1 MVNKSKSMKIKYA
14 IILVLVIIVIG
25 AGVGLKMFFK
35 PHADVNKL
43 EAEFKMEASKL
54 MDEFQKEEA
63 TATTK
68 YSEKVLEINGKLV
81 AKNKLPNGTNLLI
94 LEDEM
99 AGISCQLDS
108 SWSAVNQSV
117 VQALETGNQVTVK
130 GVCKGYLM
138 EIKVS
143 PAVVVVK

>member
-1 MVNKSKSMKIKYA
+1 MKIKYA
-14 IILVLVIIVIG
+14 IILVLVVIVTG
-25 AGVGLKMFFK
+25 AGIGLKMFFK

-43 EAEFKMEASKL
+43 ETEFKVDATKL
-54 MDEFQKEEA
+54 MDEFQKEED

-108 SWSAVNQSV
+108 SWSAANQTV
-117 VQALETGNQVTVK
+117 IQTLETGSLVTVK

-143 PAVVVVK
+143 PAVVMTK

>member
-1 MVNKSKSMKIKYA
+1 MKIKYA
-14 IILVLVIIVIG
+14 IVLALIAIAIG

-35 PHADVNKL
+35 PHADISKL
-43 EAEFKMEASKL
+43 KAEFKLDASNL
-54 MDEFQKEEA
+54 ITEFGQDEN

-68 YSEKVLEINGKLV
+68 YSEKILEISGKLV
-81 AKNKLPNGTNLLI
+81 AKNKLPNGTDLLV

-99 AGISCQLDS
+99 QGISCQLDS
-108 SWSAVNQSV
+108 SWASANQSV
-117 VQALETGNQVTVK
+117 IQSLETGNPVTVK

-143 PAVVVVK
+143 PAIVLK

>member
-1 MVNKSKSMKIKYA
+1 MKIKYA
-14 IILVLVIIVIG
+14 IILVLAVIIVG

-43 EAEFKMEASKL
+43 DAEFKLEASKL
-54 MDEFQKEEA
+54 MDEFQKEENA
-63 TATTK
+63 ATTK
-68 YSEKVLEINGKLV
+68 YSEKVLEISGKLV
-81 AKNKLPNGTNLLI
+81 AKNKLPNGTDLLV

-99 AGISCQLDS
+99 QGISCQLDS
-108 SWSAVNQSV
+108 VWSAANQAII
-117 VQALETGNQVTVK
+117 QKLETGNLVTVK

-143 PAVVVVK
+143 PAVVVTK